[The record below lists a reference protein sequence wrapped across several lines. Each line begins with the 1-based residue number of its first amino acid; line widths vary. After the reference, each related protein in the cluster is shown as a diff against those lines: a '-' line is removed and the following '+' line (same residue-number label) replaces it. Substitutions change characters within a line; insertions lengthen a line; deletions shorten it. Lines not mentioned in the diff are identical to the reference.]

1 MQVVTVKEVARLF
14 NTDIDTAK
22 YTFFSVWDLNGS
34 TSNDETTMHGPS

>member
-1 MQVVTVKEVARLF
+1 MQVVTVKGVRFF